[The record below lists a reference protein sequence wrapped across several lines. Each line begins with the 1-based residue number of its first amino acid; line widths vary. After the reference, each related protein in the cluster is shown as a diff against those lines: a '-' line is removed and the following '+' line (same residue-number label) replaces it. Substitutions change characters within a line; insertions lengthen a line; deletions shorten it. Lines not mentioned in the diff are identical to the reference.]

1 MVCVIAFIACDSGD
15 DDFRKVT
22 ILLWRII
29 IQLKEVVLATI
40 QIGIMMNF
48 N

>member
-29 IQLKEVVLATI
+29 NTI
-40 QIGIMMNF
+40 ERGGYGYNTNRYYDEF